1 MARYKILLLVII
13 TSSLSLY
20 VFTQSFVVKKQ
31 KRVSPTVL
39 KQDIGQLLG
48 ELLQLSAAQIK
59 SLAHMQE
66 GIIEKTYE
74 LLEQDS
80 ESFFAKVDT
89 AKLQKCYEQLDEMLK
104 KMRGSYKEQRDSFEK
119 LHDMFCLP
127 RSGGKAV

>member
-31 KRVSPTVL
+31 RRVSPAVL

-48 ELLQLSAAQIK
+48 ELLKLSASHIK

-66 GIIEKTYE
+66 GVIEKTYE

-80 ESFFAKVDT
+80 ESFFAKADT
-89 AKLQKCYEQLDEMLK
+89 IKLQNCYEQLEGMVK